1 MAKEYER
8 KFIFKG
14 GRKAAE
20 DFLKQMKRVRKQP
33 IDQCYFVEQAA
44 DILFD
49 WIKNVWFIQ
58 LTKSDFCLEIKAL
71 DKELDQLYNIIH
83 HVDGNLINI
92 HGSSF
97 RLRKKKGKFLFTA
110 KFIDDDEFEYELDMT
125 DDTYILWESMLAPVS
140 KLRHV
145 FNFNEHT
152 RELDLFN
159 KIKTPDHLLEIEFET
174 LEEKNAFVPEDF
186 LIEVTGQKQYSNKF
200 IAISNSKFA

>member
-20 DFLKQMKRVRKQP
+20 GFLKQMKRVRKQP

-49 WIKNVWFIQ
+49 WIKHVWVIQ
-58 LTKSDFCLEIKAL
+58 LNKSDLCLEVKAL

-140 KLRHV
+140 KLRHL
-145 FNFNEHT
+145 FKFNEHT

-174 LEEKNAFVPEDF
+174 IEEKNTFVPEDF

-200 IAISNSKFA
+200 IAISNSRFA